1 MTTALQLGLTLPP
14 PGSRHVRRA
23 LHDQLRAAIL
33 DGRLAPG
40 LPLPPSRTL
49 ARDLGLSRTT
59 VVTVY
64 DLLLSEGYVVART
77 GAGTF
82 VADTGAKAQAGAAA
96 GGPPPGP
103 PSGVRLNPALLA
115 PGGARAPTLP
125 PEVAVNFRLGLPDTS
140 DFPFDIWGRLYIR
153 ALRAFARAQPGYRE
167 PAGRP
172 ALRAAVAGHVSFTRA
187 VACRAED
194 IVITA
199 GAQQAFDLLA
209 RVLVT
214 PDRPV
219 VAMEDPGY
227 ASARGAF
234 LAAGAQLH
242 PVPVDGEGLVVDA
255 LPPDA
260 AVVYVTPS
268 HQFPL
273 GVPLSPRRR
282 QALLAYAAARGAVI
296 VEDDYDGEFRY
307 GGRPLDA
314 LQTLDGGARVFY
326 VGTFSKSLFPA
337 LRLGF
342 IAAPSW
348 ARDSVLR
355 AKQVADWHAPV
366 VEQDTLAAF
375 MAEGHLARHV
385 RRMRTVYD
393 ERRTALLG
401 ALAAHCGDLLDPV
414 PAVAGLHLAVRFR
427 RPVDA
432 DAVVA
437 QALAVGI
444 GVESLATYALRPA
457 PEGPAPGDVA
467 AGLAFGYGGVGVDAI
482 APAVS
487 RLAAILRGATRS
499 AG

>member
-1 MTTALQLGLTLPP
+1 
-14 PGSRHVRRA
+14 
-23 LHDQLRAAIL
+23 LRAAIL

-40 LPLPPSRTL
+40 LPLPPSRAL
-49 ARDLGLSRTT
+49 AQELGLSRTT

-82 VADTGAKAQAGAAA
+82 VADTRPKAQAGA
-96 GGPPPGP
+96 PPPGP
-103 PSGVRLNPALLA
+103 PAGVRLNPALLT
-115 PGGARAPTLP
+115 PGGVKSPTLP
-125 PEVAVNFRLGLPDTS
+125 PEVAVNFRLGLPDTGT
-140 DFPFDIWGRLYIR
+140 FPFDIWGRLYIR
-153 ALRAFARAQPGYRE
+153 ALRAFARTQPGYRE

-172 ALRAAVAGHVSFTRA
+172 ALRTAVAGHVSFTRA
-187 VACRAED
+187 VACRADD
-194 IVITA
+194 IIITA

-214 PDRPV
+214 PARPV
-219 VAMEDPGY
+219 VAVEDPGY

-234 LAAGAQLH
+234 LAAGARLH
-242 PVPVDGEGLVVDA
+242 PTPVDGEGLVVDA

-282 QALLAYAAARGAVI
+282 QALLAYAAASGAVI

-342 IAAPSW
+342 IAVPAW
-348 ARDSVLR
+348 ARDHVLR

-366 VEQDTLAAF
+366 VEQDALAAF

-385 RRMRTVYD
+385 RRMRTLYD
-393 ERRTALLG
+393 ARRTALLG
-401 ALAAHCGDLLDPV
+401 ALATHCADLLEPV
-414 PAVAGLHLAVRFR
+414 PAVAGLHLATRFR

-432 DAVVA
+432 DMVTA
-437 QALAVGI
+437 QALAAGI
-444 GVESLATYALRPA
+444 GVESLANYALQPT
-457 PEGPAPGDVA
+457 GV
-467 AGLAFGYGGVGVDAI
+467 AGLAFGYGGVEVGAI

-487 RLAAILRGATRS
+487 RLAAILRDAARS